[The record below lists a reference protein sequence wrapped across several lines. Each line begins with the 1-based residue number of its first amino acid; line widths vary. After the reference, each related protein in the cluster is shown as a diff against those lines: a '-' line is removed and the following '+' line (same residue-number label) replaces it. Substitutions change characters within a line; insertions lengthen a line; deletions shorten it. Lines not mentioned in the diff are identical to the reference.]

1 MSLDDPAGISS
12 PRYLLSEPR
21 EQARFYRFCR
31 VSSNTFTL
39 VIDS

>member
-1 MSLDDPAGISS
+1 MIVPTLCVGMQPGTLRV
-12 PRYLLSEPR
+12 PVG
-21 EQARFYRFCR
+21 YRFCR